1 VRSRALAIGAL
12 CLTLGAHGSGQDAQG
27 SQQPPTTTE
36 PAGRAPASP
45 EELFDRLEQAWQNR
59 DVEAYLSLW
68 QPLSPE
74 ALEWEASLARS
85 HFSADDSRLSVERP
99 QVLPSELR
107 AFKISVEVSAVTE
120 PRGRFERWLVG
131 LVDTGAGWKL
141 VSREAAGEIDGLVHL
156 SVDPE
161 GFRADG
167 LTLRLEDF
175 ELRLRHGT
183 LFTSPPD
190 VGPTLLV
197 FVGEASVRVTPRPTT
212 ERQQLELFSGS
223 TELRDG
229 VRAAFIRIHPADLH
243 RVLSPVRLEPDPAA
257 AKRFGKARKL
267 FDEQVGQSFVLDAGI
282 PGSPWW
288 VLPALGDA
296 MVTFETRKHGT
307 LTFTINDAEPE
318 NINLF
323 DRAKRR
329 QIVLYPA
336 AGRPIQYSED
346 DQRQF
351 DIVHHDLEVRFD
363 PDRNHIEATDH
374 LRLRLLQ
381 PTVSLRFRMD
391 DALRVSSVRS
401 ATVGEHLFFRVRHQN
416 SFLVSLGMLSG
427 QTGEITLSVSYSG
440 HLGSAPIDTESLQI
454 FDNPR
459 QTDLPGL
466 PGFPLETVHV
476 YTNRQPWY
484 PQARFDDFATARIRC
499 NVPER
504 YIVLAGGVRRVLE
517 QVEPERR
524 VFEYEQQGKGKYI
537 TVAVGRLELVG
548 RVEAGGVPLEAFA
561 VARARGHAE
570 TLMERSQDILRF
582 YKEEFGPYPYPSLR
596 LGVMEGRTP
605 GGHSP
610 PGMVLIQ
617 AQPVLFRSL
626 SRTDPGDF
634 SNVPGFFLAH
644 ELAHQWWGHG
654 VAAQNYH
661 ERWLSEGMAQYA
673 AARWARRFHGEDT
686 FRDILRRMARWARKL
701 ADKGPI
707 SLGHRLG
714 LVENNPQIFRAI
726 AYNKGAYVLH
736 MLRGIVGDDA
746 FREALIS
753 LQDRHRFRKIGT
765 DELRGALEVAAGQ
778 DLAPYFRAWVY
789 GTSIATLKWSART
802 TREAS
807 GYRTDVRVRATGLPA
822 AVPLELALVFSE
834 GRHAERVMLE
844 PSGGRFTFR
853 TRGRPR
859 KVQVNGDLGLLAEVD
874 EL

>member
-1 VRSRALAIGAL
+1 M
-12 CLTLGAHGSGQDAQG
+12 
-27 SQQPPTTTE
+27 
-36 PAGRAPASP
+36 
-45 EELFDRLEQAWQNR
+45 
-59 DVEAYLSLW
+59 
-68 QPLSPE
+68 
-74 ALEWEASLARS
+74 EWEASFARS
-85 HFSADDSRLSVERP
+85 HFSADESRLSVERP
-99 QVLPSELR
+99 LLLPAELR
-107 AFKISVEVSAVTE
+107 AFKVSVEVSAVTE

-131 LVDTGAGWKL
+131 LVDTDAGWKL
-141 VSREAAGEIDGLVHL
+141 VSREGAGEIDGLVHL
-156 SVDPE
+156 SLDPE
-161 GFRADG
+161 GYRADG
-167 LTLRLEDF
+167 LTLSLEDF

-183 LFTSPPD
+183 LFTSPQD
-190 VGPTLLV
+190 VGPTVLV
-197 FVGEASVRVTPRPTT
+197 FVGEASVQVTPRPTT

-223 TELRDG
+223 TQLQDR

-257 AKRFGKARKL
+257 AERFGRARKL
-267 FDEQVGQSFVLDAGI
+267 FDDQVGRSFVLDAGI

-296 MVTFETRKHGT
+296 MVTFETTKHGT

-329 QIVLYPA
+329 QIALYPG

-346 DQRQF
+346 ERRQF

-363 PDRNHIEATDH
+363 PDRNHIEATDQ
-374 LRLRLLQ
+374 LRLRLLE
-381 PTVSLRFRMD
+381 PTASLRFRLD

-401 ATVGEHLFFRVRHQN
+401 TAAGEHLFFRVRDQD
-416 SFLVSLGMLSG
+416 SLLVSLGMLSG

-459 QTDLPGL
+459 QTDIVGL
-466 PGFPLETVHV
+466 PDFPLESVLV

-484 PQARFDDFATARIRC
+484 PQARFDDYATARIRC
-499 NVPER
+499 SVPER
-504 YIVLAGGVRRVLE
+504 YTVLAAGLRRVLE
-517 QVEPERR
+517 QVEPERS
-524 VFEYEQQGKGKYI
+524 VIEYEQQGKGKYI

-548 RVEAGGVPLEAFA
+548 LIEAGGVPLEAFS
-561 VARARGHAE
+561 VTRLRGQAE
-570 TLMERSQDILRF
+570 SLMERSQDILRF
-582 YKEEFGPYPYPSLR
+582 YREEFGPYPYPSLR
-596 LGVMEGRTP
+596 LGVIEGRTP

-617 AQPVLFRSL
+617 VRPLLFRSL
-626 SRTDPGDF
+626 PRTDPGDF
-634 SNVPGFFLAH
+634 SDVPGFFLAH

-686 FRDILRRMARWARKL
+686 FRDILRRMARWGRKL

-714 LVENNPQIFRAI
+714 LVEGDPQIFRAV

-736 MLRGIVGDDA
+736 MLRGVVGDDA
-746 FREALIS
+746 FREALNS
-753 LQDRHRFRKIGT
+753 LQDQHRFQKIGT
-765 DELRGALEVAAGQ
+765 DELREALEVAAGQ
-778 DLAPYFRAWVY
+778 DLAPYFRDWVY
-789 GTSIATLKWSART
+789 GTSIATLSWSART
-802 TREAS
+802 TREGS
-807 GYRTDVRVRATGLPA
+807 GYRTEVHVRATDLPA
-822 AVPLELALVFSE
+822 AVPLELAVVHS
-834 GRHAERVMLE
+834 RRRDVERVTLE
-844 PSGGRFTFR
+844 PTGGRFTLR
-853 TRGRPR
+853 TQGRPR
-859 KVQVNGDLGLLAEVD
+859 KIEVNEDLGLLADVVKR
-874 EL
+874 